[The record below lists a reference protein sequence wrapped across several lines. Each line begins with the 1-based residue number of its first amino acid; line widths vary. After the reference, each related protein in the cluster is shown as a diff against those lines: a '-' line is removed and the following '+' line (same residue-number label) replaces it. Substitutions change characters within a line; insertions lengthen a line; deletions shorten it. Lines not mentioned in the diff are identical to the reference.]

1 MQHIVIIGGGP
12 AGLSAGIY
20 AARSN
25 IKTTVLFKS
34 GGALMKTDIENYF
47 GFPESISGVELLA
60 RGRVQAERLGAHLVR
75 TEAVGFS
82 YADGLFTIQTLAGDY
97 HADAVILAMGS
108 PRKAPAIAGLREWE
122 GRGVSYCAVCDAFFY
137 RDKSVAVL
145 GKGKYALEEA
155 QTLLPV
161 ARSVTLLTN
170 GSFPP
175 NELPQELQVETRK
188 ITGLSGR
195 QHVERVEFA
204 EGDPLDVDGV
214 FVAYGTAGSAD
225 FARKIGAY
233 TKGNRICVD
242 ATMATN
248 VPGLFAAG
256 DCVGGLLQIAK
267 AVSDGAQAALSAVQF
282 VRRSANPST
291 SANQPVKQET

>member
-25 IKTTVLFKS
+25 IKTTILFKS
-34 GGALMKTDIENYF
+34 GGALMNTDIENYF

-75 TEAVGFS
+75 TEVVGFS
-82 YADGLFTIQTLAGDY
+82 YANGLFTMQTLAGDY
-97 HADAVILAMGS
+97 HAGAVILAMGS
-108 PRKAPAIAGLREWE
+108 PRKAPTIAGLREWE

-137 RDKSVAVL
+137 RDKPVAVL

-170 GSFPP
+170 GSFAPDG
-175 NELPQELQVETRK
+175 LPDGLQIETRK
-188 ITGLSGR
+188 ITGFTGGT
-195 QHVERVEFA
+195 HIERVEFT
-204 EGDPLDVDGV
+204 EGEPLSVDGV
-214 FVAYGTAGSAD
+214 FIAYGTAGSAD
-225 FARKIGAY
+225 FARKVGAY
-233 TKGNRICVD
+233 TEGNRICVD
-242 ATMATN
+242 ASMATN

-256 DCVGGLLQIAK
+256 DCIGGLLQIAK
-267 AVSDGAQAALSAVQF
+267 AVSDGAQAALSAVKF
-282 VRRSANPST
+282 VRQLDNKEDAI
-291 SANQPVKQET
+291 

>member
-25 IKTTVLFKS
+25 IKTTILFKS
-34 GGALMKTDIENYF
+34 GGSLMNTDIENYF
-47 GFPESISGVELLA
+47 GFPEPISGVELLA
-60 RGRVQAERLGAHLVR
+60 RGRVQAERLGAHLAR

-82 YADGLFTIQTLAGDY
+82 CNNGLFTIQTLRGDY
-97 HADAVILAMGS
+97 HAEAVILAMGS
-108 PRKAPAIAGLREWE
+108 QRKAPPIAGLREWE

-137 RDKSVAVL
+137 RDQPVAVL

-170 GSFPP
+170 GAAAP
-175 NELPQELQVETRK
+175 NGLPQGVQVDTRN
-188 ITGLSGR
+188 ITGLAGG
-195 QHVERVEFA
+195 QHVEQVAFT
-204 EGDPLDVDGV
+204 EGEPLAVNGV
-214 FVAYGTAGSAD
+214 FVAYGTAGSVD
-225 FARKIGAY
+225 FARKIGAF
-233 TKGNRICVD
+233 TEDGHIRVD
-242 ATMATN
+242 AAMATN

-267 AVSDGAQAALSAVQF
+267 AVSDGAQAALSAVKFLRQ
-282 VRRSANPST
+282 SAQGKP
-291 SANQPVKQET
+291 